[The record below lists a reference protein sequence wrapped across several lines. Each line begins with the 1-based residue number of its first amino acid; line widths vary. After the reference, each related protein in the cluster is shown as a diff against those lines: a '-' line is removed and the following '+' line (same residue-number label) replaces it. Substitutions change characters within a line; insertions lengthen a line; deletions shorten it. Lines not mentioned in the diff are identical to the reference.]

1 MKIKRSDFLKLMSV
15 TAASAVLAGCGSSVV
30 EQAAQSTANSQASS
44 GPAPAAELLRLILKC
59 DLLKSVFLL
68 HIRIFLMVHLAY
80 KKKRRDSELRYYRCP
95 FISERKCIV
104 KE

>member
-44 GPAPAAELLRLILKC
+44 GPAPGR
-59 DLLKSVFLL
+59 
-68 HIRIFLMVHLAY
+68 
-80 KKKRRDSELRYYRCP
+80 
-95 FISERKCIV
+95 
-104 KE
+104 

>member
-44 GPAPAAELLRLILKC
+44 GPAPAAELDLSENIALKINYAAGN
-59 DLLKSVFLL
+59 KSRTSPITRSL
-68 HIRIFLMVHLAY
+68 
-80 KKKRRDSELRYYRCP
+80 P
-95 FISERKCIV
+95 
-104 KE
+104 

>member
-44 GPAPAAELLRLILKC
+44 GPARRL
-59 DLLKSVFLL
+59 SW
-68 HIRIFLMVHLAY
+68 
-80 KKKRRDSELRYYRCP
+80 
-95 FISERKCIV
+95 ISARTSP
-104 KE
+104 

>member
-44 GPAPAAELLRLILKC
+44 GPAPAAEL
-59 DLLKSVFLL
+59 DLSENIAPENQLCCGQQIPD
-68 HIRIFLMVHLAY
+68 HHL
-80 KKKRRDSELRYYRCP
+80 
-95 FISERKCIV
+95 
-104 KE
+104 